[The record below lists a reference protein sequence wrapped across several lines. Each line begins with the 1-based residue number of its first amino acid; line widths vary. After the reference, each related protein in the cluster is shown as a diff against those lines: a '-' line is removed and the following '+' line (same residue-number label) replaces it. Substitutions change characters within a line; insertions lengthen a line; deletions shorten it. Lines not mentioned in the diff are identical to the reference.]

1 VEGVLNPINRGP
13 FMPRTRLVQQETY
26 EFRSSVSVQPRDVNY
41 AGHVG
46 NDALIALAGTAR
58 ALMLHALGLSE
69 LDLGDG
75 RTGIVMTD
83 LAVNYK
89 AEGHLFD
96 ELLIETH
103 VDELTRTGFRL
114 FQRVTKGERLVA
126 LVETGFV
133 AFDYA
138 SRRVVPVPPAFVKA
152 VADRMGQGVS

>member
-1 VEGVLNPINRGP
+1 
-13 FMPRTRLVQQETY
+13 MPRTRLVQQETY

-89 AEGHLFD
+89 AEGYLFD

-103 VDELTRTGFRL
+103 VGEITRTGFRL
-114 FQRVTKGERLVA
+114 FHRVTKGGRLLA
-126 LVETGFV
+126 LVDTGFV
-133 AFDYA
+133 AFNYA